1 MSLVPT
7 ILLILA
13 AVSIGAMVIAAVVSL
28 RSGREARS
36 TLFPIIREEETARS
50 RRARAAVFVLSALTA
65 LFLGGWL
72 ATLRLANFS
81 AQALTSDNTPVPA
94 ITQAVAAVPTDI
106 PPIAPETGSAQPAAA
121 APAQA
126 LPTEIPAALS
136 LAAPVQAA
144 EAQPLPAALPTFTPV
159 AVVELAT
166 PSPTAT
172 ATPVPP
178 SPTPTATP
186 SPVPPTATPSPVPPT
201 ATPTLPAPAAYLPTS
216 PARTPAPPGTRIGP
230 IEFASGI
237 TRDVQAINPNRRF
250 PASIHSIYAVYS
262 YSGMENGLDFTAVWY
277 RNGVEV
283 SRGSEEWRWGVKA
296 SSYSYFNPPGEGL
309 YKLELYI
316 NDSVLA
322 TGLFEIR

>member
-13 AVSIGAMVIAAVVSL
+13 AVSIGVMVIAAVVSL

-50 RRARAAVFVLSALTA
+50 RRARVAAFIMSALTA

-72 ATLRLANFS
+72 ATLWLVDFN
-81 AQALTSDNTPVPA
+81 AQALSSDTTPAPA
-94 ITQAVAAVPTDI
+94 ITPAVAAVPTDVPTDI
-106 PPIAPETGSAQPAAA
+106 PPISPETGSAQPGTAPLA

-136 LAAPVQAA
+136 LAAPAQAA
-144 EAQPLPAALPTFTPV
+144 EAQPLPAALPPTFTPV

-166 PSPTAT
+166 PSPTPT
-172 ATPVPP
+172 VTPVPP

-186 SPVPPTATPSPVPPT
+186 SPIPPT
-201 ATPTLPAPAAYLPTS
+201 ATPTLPAPGAYFPTS
-216 PARTPAPPGTRIGP
+216 VARTPAPPEAKIGP
-230 IEFASGI
+230 IQFAAGI
-237 TRDVQAINPNRRF
+237 TRDVEAINPNRRF
-250 PASIHSIYAVYS
+250 PATIHSIYAVYS
-262 YSGMENGLDFTAVWY
+262 YSGMQNGLDFTAVWY
-277 RNGVEV
+277 KNGVEV

>member
-36 TLFPIIREEETARS
+36 TLFPIIREEEAARS
-50 RRARAAVFVLSALTA
+50 RRARVAVFVLSALTA

-72 ATLRLANFS
+72 ATLRLANFN
-81 AQALTSDNTPVPA
+81 APVLTSGDTPAPIGTPV
-94 ITQAVAAVPTDI
+94 VVAVPTDI
-106 PPIAPETGSAQPAAA
+106 PPISPETSSAQPASALPA
-121 APAQA
+121 APTLAP
-126 LPTEIPAALS
+126 PTEIPAALS
-136 LAAPVQAA
+136 LAAPAQAA
-144 EAQPLPAALPTFTPV
+144 ESEPLPVVELPTFTPV
-159 AVVELAT
+159 VVVELAT

-172 ATPVPP
+172 VTPVPP

-186 SPVPPTATPSPVPPT
+186 SPVPPTATP
-201 ATPTLPAPAAYLPTS
+201 TLPAPGAYFPTS
-216 PARTPAPPGTRIGP
+216 VARTPAPPGAKIGP

-237 TRDVQAINPNRRF
+237 TEDVTAINPDRRF
-250 PASIHSIYAVYS
+250 PASVKSIYAVYS
-262 YSGMENGLDFTAVWY
+262 YSGMKNGLDFTAVWY
-277 RNGVEV
+277 HNGLEI
-283 SRGSEEWRWGVKA
+283 SRGSEEWRWGPEA

-322 TGLFEIR
+322 TGLFEVR

>member
-72 ATLRLANFS
+72 ATLRLADFS
-81 AQALTSDNTPVPA
+81 AQALSSDNTPAPAVTPVVAVVPS
-94 ITQAVAAVPTDI
+94 AVPTDI
-106 PPIAPETGSAQPAAA
+106 PPIAPETGPAQPAA
-121 APAQA
+121 PVQE

-144 EAQPLPAALPTFTPV
+144 EAQPLPTALPPTFTPV
-159 AVVELAT
+159 AIVELAT

-172 ATPVPP
+172 VTPVPP

-186 SPVPPTATPSPVPPT
+186 SPVPPTATP
-201 ATPTLPAPAAYLPTS
+201 TLPAPAAYFPTS
-216 PARTPAPPGTRIGP
+216 AARTPAPPGARIGP
-230 IEFASGI
+230 IEFAAGI
-237 TRDVQAINPNRRF
+237 TRDVKAINPNRRF

-262 YSGMENGLDFTAVWY
+262 YSGMQNGLDFTAVWY
-277 RNGVEV
+277 KDGVEV
-283 SRGSEEWRWGVKA
+283 SRGSEEWRWGAKA